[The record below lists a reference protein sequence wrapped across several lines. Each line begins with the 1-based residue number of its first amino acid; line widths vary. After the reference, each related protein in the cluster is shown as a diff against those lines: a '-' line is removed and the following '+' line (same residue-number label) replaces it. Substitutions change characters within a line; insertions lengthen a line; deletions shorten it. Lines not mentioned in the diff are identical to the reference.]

1 MTIEVLLGKE
11 KGGGKVKD
19 NGSLKLRHKSLS
31 FSHPLSLQIACLT
44 SPQTHFLPTSNDF
57 FSSSSRDLC
66 SPPYV
71 SAVPSRPVCSLLQKE
86 PGWKAGGHTK
96 PLLLYCRLQRKLKE
110 GIVACRK
117 PLHYIS
123 LCRQN
128 NEYIN
133 AKKHALTHLLH
144 FCAHSYLYLYLH
156 VLPAD
161 AFTHRSPIEPVKEWA
176 ADKVGQRSYFYG
188 CSLCGV
194 CRVPKLPQKRGYFFS
209 DLDIEPFPFILLA
222 FQWCFLS
229 SYRKK
234 CVLVF
239 Q

>member
-1 MTIEVLLGKE
+1 MI
-11 KGGGKVKD
+11 
-19 NGSLKLRHKSLS
+19 
-31 FSHPLSLQIACLT
+31 
-44 SPQTHFLPTSNDF
+44 
-57 FSSSSRDLC
+57 FSSSSLDLC

-71 SAVPSRPVCSLLQKE
+71 SASLSRPVSSLLQKE

-110 GIVACRK
+110 GIVARRK
-117 PLHYIS
+117 PLHYVS
-123 LCRQN
+123 PCRQN
-128 NEYIN
+128 NECIN

-161 AFTHRSPIEPVKEWA
+161 AFTHRPPIEPVKEWA

-194 CRVPKLPQKRGYFFS
+194 CRVLKLPQKRGCFF
-209 DLDIEPFPFILLA
+209 
-222 FQWCFLS
+222 FLTWIWSLSHLFFWHFNGVS
-229 SYRKK
+229 SACAEKSFS
-234 CVLVF
+234 VLPDENV
-239 Q
+239 